1 MTGSTATT
9 SATVNGKKRKISV
22 EEVAD
27 SRFNFT
33 ASDLIDDNDDDN
45 QEDDDEDEDAI
56 EEGDALAGPTLIT
69 TTTGLPSH
77 LLPKSKKRGSEPG
90 LIYLSRIPPGMGPF
104 KVKHI
109 LAAHGEVG
117 RVFLARSGSFPLNF
131 FIYLFFR
138 GCVSEEKG

>member
-9 SATVNGKKRKISV
+9 SATVNGKKRKVSV
-22 EEVAD
+22 EEVAVSTD

-33 ASDLIDDNDDDN
+33 TSDLIDDPAENDDDN

-56 EEGDALAGPTLIT
+56 EEGDALVGPTLI

-117 RVFLARSGSFPLNF
+117 RVFLARSGSFPLFNF
-131 FIYLFFR
+131 S
-138 GCVSEEKG
+138 C